1 MKDYIY
7 RFLIKLKLKIS
18 NTISGNLESSSVASK
33 GNFSKDNKKNKYIKI
48 R

>member
-33 GNFSKDNKKNKYIKI
+33 GNFSKDNKLINILK
-48 R
+48 